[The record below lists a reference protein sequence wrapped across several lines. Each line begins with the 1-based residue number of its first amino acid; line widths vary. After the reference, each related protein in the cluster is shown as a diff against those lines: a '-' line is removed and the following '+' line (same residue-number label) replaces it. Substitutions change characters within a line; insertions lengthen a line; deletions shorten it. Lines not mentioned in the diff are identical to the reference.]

1 MEQTFHISFL
11 QFLIDM
17 SEVTAEQKKKQEDP
31 CSDTYQGTKPFS
43 EVETRNIR
51 DFLTKVPVLSLAFH
65 SFGQMFLWPYGYS
78 IKPAPYNLKDLKEMS
93 RNAVKAIND
102 TIVNG
107 TEFDVWEAKRASGL
121 CKSFN
126 LQI

>member
-1 MEQTFHISFL
+1 
-11 QFLIDM
+11 M
-17 SEVTAEQKKKQEDP
+17 SEYEKQDKEDQENP
-31 CSDTYQGTKPFS
+31 CEDNYQGKKPFS
-43 EVETRNIR
+43 EVEIRNIR
-51 DFLTKVPVLSLAFH
+51 DFLTKVPVLSLSIH
-65 SFGQMFLWPYGYS
+65 SYSQLFMWPYSYS
-78 IKPAPYNLKDLKEMS
+78 KKPAPYNLKDLKEMS